1 MSDFKTFMSITEDAI
16 ASEIIS
22 ILKKNNIQFK
32 VEDTRKN
39 FDASFSLSEVN
50 KPILIFLNPLDF
62 EKANKI
68 IDQEMIIDEEN
79 INKGH
84 FLYSFTDEELL
95 ELVKNPN
102 EWHPFDVK
110 LAKKILNKK
119 NISVNEEDILINL
132 KKKELENNQPEK
144 SDLIT
149 ILLGYVFSL
158 IGGLFGIGIAIFLIT
173 NKKTLTSGKKIYT
186 YTKSDRDHGYKM
198 LILSIIMLILYFYV
212 YLKE

>member
-1 MSDFKTFMSITEDAI
+1 MNDFKTFMSLTEEAI

-50 KPILIFLNPLDF
+50 KPILIFLNPMDF
-62 EKANKI
+62 EKANKF
-68 IDQEMIIDEEN
+68 IDHEMIIDEDK
-79 INKGH
+79 INKNH
-84 FLYSFTDEELL
+84 FLYSFSNEELL
-95 ELVKNPN
+95 NVVKNPN
-102 EWHPFDVK
+102 EWHPFDLK

-119 NISVNEEDILINL
+119 NISVNEEEILINQ

-144 SDLIT
+144 SDLMT

-158 IGGLFGIGIAIFLIT
+158 LGGLFGIGIAIFLIT
-173 NKKTLTSGKKIYT
+173 NKKTLTTGKKIHT

-198 LILSIIMLILYFYV
+198 LILSIIMLIFYFTV
-212 YLKE
+212 YLNK

>member
-1 MSDFKTFMSITEDAI
+1 MSLTEEAI

-50 KPILIFLNPLDF
+50 KPILIFLNPMDF
-62 EKANKI
+62 EKANKF
-68 IDQEMIIDEEN
+68 IDHEMIIDEDK
-79 INKGH
+79 INKNH
-84 FLYSFTDEELL
+84 FLYSFSNEELL
-95 ELVKNPN
+95 NVVKNPN
-102 EWHPFDVK
+102 EWHPFDLK

-119 NISVNEEDILINL
+119 NISVNEEEILINQ

-144 SDLIT
+144 SDLMT

-158 IGGLFGIGIAIFLIT
+158 LGGLFGIGIAIFLIT
-173 NKKTLTSGKKIYT
+173 NKKTLTTGKKIHT

-198 LILSIIMLILYFYV
+198 LILSIIMLIFYFTV
-212 YLKE
+212 YLNK

>member
-1 MSDFKTFMSITEDAI
+1 MNDFKTFMSLTEEAI

-50 KPILIFLNPLDF
+50 KPILIFLNPMDF
-62 EKANKI
+62 EKANKF
-68 IDQEMIIDEEN
+68 IDHEMIINEDK
-79 INKGH
+79 INKNH
-84 FLYSFTDEELL
+84 FLYSFSNEELL
-95 ELVKNPN
+95 NVVKNPN
-102 EWHPFDVK
+102 EWHPFDLK

-119 NISVNEEDILINL
+119 NISVNEEEILINQ

-144 SDLIT
+144 SDLMT

-158 IGGLFGIGIAIFLIT
+158 LGGLFGIGIAIFLIT
-173 NKKTLTSGKKIYT
+173 NKKTLTTGKKIHT

-198 LILSIIMLILYFYV
+198 LILSIIMLIFYFTV
-212 YLKE
+212 YLNK